1 MEKIHVDR
9 RLEQLAAEGIKFRSG
24 VEIGV
29 DIDANELRKR
39 YDAVVIAVGATAW
52 RDLPV
57 PGREFVGIYQ
67 AMEYLP
73 FANRVALGELAKSPI
88 DVKDKNVVI
97 IGGGDTGADCLG
109 TAHRQGAKSITQL
122 EILPLPPETR
132 PDYQPWPTYP
142 MTYRVT
148 SAHEE
153 GGERIFSVNTQKFL
167 GEKNQLTGLEIVE
180 VIFKDGKF
188 ESVAGTEK
196 VIPADFVFLAL
207 GFIGPEKAVFI
218 DQLKLNLDPRGN
230 IARDE
235 NFATNA
241 DGVFVCGDAGRG
253 QSLIVWAIAEGRSAA
268 AAVDKYLIG
277 ESNLP
282 APIEPTSRPIN
293 V

>member
-57 PGREFVGIYQ
+57 PGREFSGIYQ

-188 ESVAGTEK
+188 ESVKGTEK

-207 GFIGPEKAVFI
+207 GFIGPEKAAFI
-218 DQLKLNLDPRGN
+218 DQLKLSLDPRGN

-277 ESNLP
+277 ETNLP

>member
-1 MEKIHVDR
+1 
-9 RLEQLAAEGIKFRSG
+9 
-24 VEIGV
+24 
-29 DIDANELRKR
+29 
-39 YDAVVIAVGATAW
+39 
-52 RDLPV
+52 
-57 PGREFVGIYQ
+57 
-67 AMEYLP
+67 
-73 FANRVALGELAKSPI
+73 
-88 DVKDKNVVI
+88 VI

-188 ESVAGTEK
+188 ESVKGTEK

-207 GFIGPEKAVFI
+207 GFIGPEKAAFI
-218 DQLKLNLDPRGN
+218 DQLKLSLDPRGN

-277 ESNLP
+277 ETNLP

>member
-1 MEKIHVDR
+1 
-9 RLEQLAAEGIKFRSG
+9 
-24 VEIGV
+24 
-29 DIDANELRKR
+29 
-39 YDAVVIAVGATAW
+39 VVIAVGATAW

-57 PGREFVGIYQ
+57 QGREFSGIYQ

-180 VIFKDGKF
+180 VIFKDGKL
-188 ESVAGTEK
+188 ESVKGTEK
-196 VIPADFVFLAL
+196 VISADFVFLAL
-207 GFIGPEKAVFI
+207 GFIGPEKAAFI

-277 ESNLP
+277 ETNLP